1 MGELSGVSPPKMDWN
16 TPDLPTTFQAFKQY
30 CNLIFAG
37 PFSGK
42 SDEEQITYILI
53 WIGQEGLQMYN
64 TWNLSADDAKIPE
77 KIWENFE
84 KHIEPKINF
93 RLHRF
98 NLQKYRQTAG
108 ESIDEYMTR
117 CKLQAKKCK
126 FKDEAETS
134 ERLIEQLIIG
144 TTHTK
149 VQEILLS
156 KGEKLTLDN
165 AMDIARARE
174 ATVSQMEQLTGEL
187 SKVHTFR
194 KTNYMYKQSGNCNY
208 CGGNHPPK
216 PREKCPAYGTTC
228 DACSKP
234 NHWQSVCKAESKFG
248 HRDRRPRSG
257 SRQNYKRNA
266 KARPR
271 SASSKRPQ
279 YRQTSGKSPGPRRRR
294 EDMISVEHDFDALT
308 FETVTIGSISSQSGK
323 SFTRDEAFATVG
335 IILPNKPD
343 VPAVLKA
350 KVDIGAQGN
359 ILPVRIFRKMFP
371 ERLDAHGYP
380 KPDAI
385 VRRKTILTAYN
396 GSQIQQYGTVS
407 ISCTYGDKSEVA
419 EFFVAESQGPAILGL
434 PTLTKL
440 QVVKLNCVVTQSQ
453 RQSPKQS
460 PVNCKEDL
468 VKQYPDRFQG
478 IGNFKG
484 KAHIT
489 VDKAVPPVVHPPR
502 KCPIHL
508 KDDIKREIDEMEQLG
523 VITRVTE
530 PTDWVSSLAYSR
542 KSNGRIRNH
551 AQICGSNCFFK
562 TRCPTRILVYHP
574 GWGIKH
580 VDNIQQPVL
589 KI

>member
-1 MGELSGVSPPKMDWN
+1 MPK
-16 TPDLPTTFQAFKQY
+16 K
-30 CNLIFAG
+30 
-37 PFSGK
+37 
-42 SDEEQITYILI
+42 
-53 WIGQEGLQMYN
+53 
-64 TWNLSADDAKIPE
+64 PE
-77 KIWENFE
+77 KIWENFENFE

-126 FKDEAETS
+126 FNDEAETS

-248 HRDRRPRSG
+248 HRNRRPRSG

-279 YRQTSGKSPGPRRRR
+279 YRQTSGKSPGPRRRQ

-350 KVDIGAQGN
+350 KVDTGAQGN

-371 ERLDAHGYP
+371 EKLDAHGYP

-407 ISCTYGDKSEVA
+407 ISCDSWTANIDKVTSG
-419 EFFVAESQGPAILGL
+419 Q
-434 PTLTKL
+434 TKL
-440 QVVKLNCVVTQSQ
+440 CGDT
-453 RQSPKQS
+453 
-460 PVNCKEDL
+460 
-468 VKQYPDRFQG
+468 
-478 IGNFKG
+478 
-484 KAHIT
+484 IT
-489 VDKAVPPVVHPPR
+489 KT
-502 KCPIHL
+502 
-508 KDDIKREIDEMEQLG
+508 
-523 VITRVTE
+523 IT
-530 PTDWVSSLAYSR
+530 S
-542 KSNGRIRNH
+542 
-551 AQICGSNCFFK
+551 
-562 TRCPTRILVYHP
+562 
-574 GWGIKH
+574 
-580 VDNIQQPVL
+580 
-589 KI
+589 